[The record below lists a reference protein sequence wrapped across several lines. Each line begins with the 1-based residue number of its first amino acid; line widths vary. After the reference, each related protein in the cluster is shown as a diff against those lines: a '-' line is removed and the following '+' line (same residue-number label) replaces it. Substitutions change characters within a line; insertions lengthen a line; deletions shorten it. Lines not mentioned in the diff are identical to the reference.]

1 MDAKPID
8 VALKAD
14 KAGPTPSEPQACRGM
29 CPMQVAVKI
38 IGGKW
43 KPVILYHLADGT
55 LRFGVLHRSIDDI
68 TQRMLT
74 LQLRELERDGLVARQ
89 VFAQVPPRVEYS
101 LTKAGEE
108 MVTAL
113 RPLADWG
120 LRHIATH
127 PTLA

>member
-1 MDAKPID
+1 
-8 VALKAD
+8 
-14 KAGPTPSEPQACRGM
+14 M

-74 LQLRELERDGLVARQ
+74 LQLRELERDGLLARR
-89 VFAQVPPRVEYS
+89 VYAQVPPRVEYS

-120 LRHIATH
+120 LRHIATQ
-127 PTLA
+127 PATA

>member
-1 MDAKPID
+1 MDTAIIPE
-8 VALKAD
+8 
-14 KAGPTPSEPQACRGM
+14 PTKKTPPEPPEACRGM

-55 LRFGVLHRSIDDI
+55 LRFGALHRTIDDI

-74 LQLRELERDGLVARQ
+74 LQLRELERDGLVARR
-89 VFAQVPPRVEYS
+89 VFAQVPPRVEYT
-101 LTKAGEE
+101 LTQAGEE

-120 LRHIATH
+120 ARHVATYST
-127 PTLA
+127 PA